1 MWYNGSW
8 RRVVDGR
15 GRSVERCAWT
25 YQKQN
30 MVYIILLWYEPSVSV
45 MNMKARDI
53 NKKANDVSVINK
65 NANHLRSTSMPMT
78 YDYQQECQCLT
89 THGRLPDE

>member
-1 MWYNGSW
+1 
-8 RRVVDGR
+8 
-15 GRSVERCAWT
+15 
-25 YQKQN
+25 
-30 MVYIILLWYEPSVSV
+30 
-45 MNMKARDI
+45 MKARDI